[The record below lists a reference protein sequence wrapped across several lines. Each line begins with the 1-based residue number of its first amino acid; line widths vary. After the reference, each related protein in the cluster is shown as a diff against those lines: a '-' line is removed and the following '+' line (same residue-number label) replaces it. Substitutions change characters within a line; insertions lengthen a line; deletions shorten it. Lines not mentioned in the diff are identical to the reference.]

1 MQYALDEIRR
11 HVTPNSVHILK
22 DFDFNLQ
29 VSALMPRLIS
39 LVFHTKPFNCGL
51 AWAFLVP
58 QVCVSSCTISKMQQG
73 FVQLQLQLVDPQ
85 QPATPKFV
93 ELEFTAEEL
102 DGFLNVLGEVHE
114 VATTSIAVSEK
125 LCAFLALA

>member
-1 MQYALDEIRR
+1 MAAILKQKYALDEIRR

-22 DFDFNLQ
+22 DFDFNL
-29 VSALMPRLIS
+29 
-39 LVFHTKPFNCGL
+39 
-51 AWAFLVP
+51 

-114 VATTSIAVSEK
+114 
-125 LCAFLALA
+125 ALKDIDV